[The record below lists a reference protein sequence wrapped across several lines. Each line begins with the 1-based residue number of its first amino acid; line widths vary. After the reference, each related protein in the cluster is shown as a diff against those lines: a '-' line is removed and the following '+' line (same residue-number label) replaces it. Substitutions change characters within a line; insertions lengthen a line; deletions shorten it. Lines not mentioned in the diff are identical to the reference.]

1 MSGQQTAVVTV
12 FGEGTVRATPDRL
25 VVSIGVECRASTVGL
40 AYERAGQ
47 RVVAITAALRG
58 DGVPDTDIA
67 TGVLSVRSDTA
78 WQDGVSRITGYI
90 ATTALDLTLPQR
102 PPGSP
107 DTART
112 DPAEVIAHAVTAGGD
127 DARLG
132 GLRHTFADRERV
144 LIRARDAAWDN
155 ALDKARQY
163 ARRAAR
169 DLGPVLEI
177 TENTAAPS
185 GYRPQDPGGVRM
197 VAASAPAAVPVE
209 PGEQEVAATLRV
221 TWQLD

>member
-1 MSGQQTAVVTV
+1 MSGRQTATVTV

-40 AYERAGQ
+40 VYEQAGR
-47 RVVAITAALRG
+47 RVAAVTAALRG
-58 DGVPDTDIA
+58 DGVPDTDIT
-67 TGVLSVRSDTA
+67 TGLLSVRADTA
-78 WQDGVSRITGYI
+78 WQDGISRITGYI
-90 ATTALDLTLPQR
+90 ATTTLDLILPQR
-102 PPGSP
+102 PPGAP
-107 DTART
+107 DTPRT

-132 GLRHTFADRERV
+132 GLRHTYADRERV
-144 LIRARDAAWDN
+144 LTRARDAAWDN

-177 TENTAAPS
+177 TEHTAGPPYPPRES
-185 GYRPQDPGGVRM
+185 GGVRM
-197 VAASAPAAVPVE
+197 VAASAPAVPIE
-209 PGEQEVAATLRV
+209 SGEQEVAATLRV